1 MSINLVIV
9 ESPAKAKTIEKFLG
23 SNYTV
28 KSSIGH
34 IRDMPKKDM
43 GIDLDN
49 NFQPTYAISSDKK
62 KVVAELKKS
71 VKSAEKI
78 FLATDE
84 DREGEAIAW
93 HLQQALSLSENTP
106 RIVFNEITKS
116 AISQAIDNP
125 RTIDL
130 DLVDAQQARRII
142 DRLVGFEISPVLW
155 RKVSG
160 ARSAGRVQ
168 SPVVRLVVERE
179 REITAHKPDITYK
192 VKATLGNKSDEL
204 FEVRLNKSFEQ
215 TTEARNFAHELLEA
229 SLTVSSIE
237 SKPSKRSPKAPFI
250 TSTLQQEASQ
260 KLGFSVKRTMAIAQN
275 LYREGAITYMRTD
288 SLHLSEEAISTAKEV
303 ILANYGSE
311 FHHEKRYKTSSSSA
325 QEAHESIRPTDLT
338 RPAIAGLDEQSE
350 KLYSL
355 IYKRALASQMSD
367 AKLEK
372 TKINIAISNRE
383 EYFIAE
389 GELMSFSGFLK
400 VYDYMAA
407 EDKLLPKIAESDT
420 LSLFNS
426 TLRESFSR
434 PRARYTEAS
443 LVKEIEKMGIGRP
456 STFATMI
463 TTVQDRNY
471 VTKETRE
478 GVSRDYLQIEIKDGA
493 VSESVQSEVSGAE
506 KNKLFPTNVAYLVV
520 DFLMTNF
527 RNIIGYEFTANLENN
542 FDKVAEGD
550 LSWQGIVG
558 DFYKPF
564 HEQIELAK
572 DISREETHG
581 KRDLGD
587 DPDTG
592 KPVSVRFGRY
602 GAFAQIGH
610 QDDEDKPTFA
620 SLRKGQDLETISLD
634 EALEL
639 FNMPRTVGQTTDGET
654 IKANYGRFGP
664 YIQYGKKYVSL
675 KEVTPE
681 EVTLE
686 TALELIVAKEKFDAE
701 RIIKTFEDS
710 EIQVLNGRFGPYIW
724 NGKKRGKGQKN
735 VTVEKVFGDKAPID
749 LTLEECKK
757 AIEGKDKAKAKKRKK
772 AIEGK
777 VKAKSKK
784 RKKTDSDTTNSAQ
797 SLEIPKDWVN
807 PFNKL

>member
-49 NFQPTYAISSDKK
+49 NFQPTYKVTSDKK
-62 KVVAELKKS
+62 KVVTELKKS
-71 VKSAEKI
+71 VKSAEKV

-125 RTIDL
+125 RTIDI

-192 VKATLGNKSDEL
+192 VKATLGNRSDEL
-204 FEVRLNKSFEQ
+204 FEAKLNKSFEQ

-229 SLTVSSIE
+229 SLTASSIE

-311 FHHEKRYKTSSSSA
+311 FHHERRYKTTSSSA

-389 GELMSFSGFLK
+389 GELLSFSGFLK

-407 EDKLLPKIAESDT
+407 EDKLLPKIAEGDT

-757 AIEGKDKAKAKKRKK
+757 AIADHDKAKKRK
-772 AIEGK
+772 
-777 VKAKSKK
+777 
-784 RKKTDSDTTNSAQ
+784 RKK
-797 SLEIPKDWVN
+797 K
-807 PFNKL
+807 

>member
-71 VKSAEKI
+71 VKSAEKV

-106 RIVFNEITKS
+106 RIVFNEITKG

-125 RTIDL
+125 RTIDI

-192 VKATLGNKSDEL
+192 VKAKLSNKSDEL
-204 FEVRLNKSFEQ
+204 FEAKLNKSFEQ
-215 TTEARNFAHELLEA
+215 TTEARSFANELLGA

-260 KLGFSVKRTMAIAQN
+260 KLGFSVKRTMSIAQN

-325 QEAHESIRPTDLT
+325 QEAHEAIRPTDLT

-372 TKINIAISNRE
+372 TKINIAISNHE

-389 GELMSFSGFLK
+389 GELLSFSGFLK

-407 EDKLLPKIAESDT
+407 EDKLLPEIAEGDR

-443 LVKEIEKMGIGRP
+443 LVKEIEQMGIGRP
-456 STFATMI
+456 STFASMI
-463 TTVQDRNY
+463 TTVQDRDY

-478 GVSRDYLQIEIKDGA
+478 GVSREYLQIEIKDGA

-506 KNKLFPTNVAYLVV
+506 KNKLFPTNVAYLMV

-757 AIEGKDKAKAKKRKK
+757 AIADQDKAKTRKRKK
-772 AIEGK
+772 K
-777 VKAKSKK
+777 
-784 RKKTDSDTTNSAQ
+784 
-797 SLEIPKDWVN
+797 
-807 PFNKL
+807 

>member
-49 NFQPTYAISSDKK
+49 NFQPTYKVTSDKK
-62 KVVAELKKS
+62 KVVTELKKS
-71 VKSAEKI
+71 VKSAEKV

-125 RTIDL
+125 RTIDI

-192 VKATLGNKSDEL
+192 VKATLGNRSDEL
-204 FEVRLNKSFEQ
+204 FEAKLNKSFEQ

-229 SLTVSSIE
+229 SLTASSIE

-311 FHHEKRYKTSSSSA
+311 FHHERRYKTTSSSA

-372 TKINIAISNRE
+372 TKINIAISKRE

-389 GELMSFSGFLK
+389 GELLSFSGFLK

-407 EDKLLPKIAESDT
+407 EDKLLPKIAEGDT

-757 AIEGKDKAKAKKRKK
+757 AIADQDKAKTRKRKK
-772 AIEGK
+772 K
-777 VKAKSKK
+777 
-784 RKKTDSDTTNSAQ
+784 
-797 SLEIPKDWVN
+797 
-807 PFNKL
+807 

>member
-49 NFQPTYAISSDKK
+49 NFQPTYKVTSDKK
-62 KVVAELKKS
+62 KVVTELKKS
-71 VKSAEKI
+71 VKSAEKV

-125 RTIDL
+125 RTIDI

-192 VKATLGNKSDEL
+192 VKATLGNRSDEL
-204 FEVRLNKSFEQ
+204 FEAKLNKSFEQ

-229 SLTVSSIE
+229 SLTASSIE

-311 FHHEKRYKTSSSSA
+311 FHHERRYKTTSSSA

-389 GELMSFSGFLK
+389 GELLSFSGFLK

-407 EDKLLPKIAESDT
+407 EDKLLPKIAEGDT

-757 AIEGKDKAKAKKRKK
+757 AIANQDKAKTRKRKK
-772 AIEGK
+772 K
-777 VKAKSKK
+777 
-784 RKKTDSDTTNSAQ
+784 
-797 SLEIPKDWVN
+797 
-807 PFNKL
+807 

>member
-106 RIVFNEITKS
+106 RIVFNEITKG

-125 RTIDL
+125 RTIDI

-192 VKATLGNKSDEL
+192 VKAKLSNQSDEL
-204 FEVRLNKSFEQ
+204 FEAKLNKSFEQ
-215 TTEARNFAHELLEA
+215 TTEARSFAHELLGA

-260 KLGFSVKRTMAIAQN
+260 KLGFSVKRTMSIAQN

-325 QEAHESIRPTDLT
+325 QEAHEAIRPTDLT

-372 TKINIAISNRE
+372 TKINIAISNHE

-389 GELMSFSGFLK
+389 GELLSFSGFLK

-407 EDKLLPKIAESDT
+407 EDKLLPEIAEGDR

-426 TLRESFSR
+426 ILRESFSR

-443 LVKEIEKMGIGRP
+443 LVKEIEQMGIGRP
-456 STFATMI
+456 STFASMI
-463 TTVQDRNY
+463 TTVQDRDY

-493 VSESVQSEVSGAE
+493 ISESVQSEVSGAE

-527 RNIIGYEFTANLENN
+527 KNIIGYEFTANLENN

-550 LSWQGIVG
+550 LTWQGIVG

-572 DISREETHG
+572 DISRDETHG

-620 SLRKGQDLETISLD
+620 SLRKGQDLETITLD

-639 FNMPRTVGQTTDGET
+639 FKMPRTLGQTTDGET

-675 KEVTPE
+675 KEISPE

-757 AIEGKDKAKAKKRKK
+757 AIADHDKAKKRK
-772 AIEGK
+772 
-777 VKAKSKK
+777 
-784 RKKTDSDTTNSAQ
+784 RKK
-797 SLEIPKDWVN
+797 K
-807 PFNKL
+807 

>member
-1 MSINLVIV
+1 M
-9 ESPAKAKTIEKFLG
+9 T
-23 SNYTV
+23 
-28 KSSIGH
+28 
-34 IRDMPKKDM
+34 
-43 GIDLDN
+43 
-49 NFQPTYAISSDKK
+49 
-62 KVVAELKKS
+62 ELKKS
-71 VKSAEKI
+71 VKSAEKV

-192 VKATLGNKSDEL
+192 VKATLGNRSDEL
-204 FEVRLNKSFEQ
+204 FEAKLNKSFEQ

-260 KLGFSVKRTMAIAQN
+260 KLGFSVKRTMSIAQN

-325 QEAHESIRPTDLT
+325 QEAHEAIRPTDLT

-389 GELMSFSGFLK
+389 GELLSFSGFLK

-443 LVKEIEKMGIGRP
+443 LVKEIEQMGIGRP

-757 AIEGKDKAKAKKRKK
+757 AIADQDKAKTRKRKK
-772 AIEGK
+772 K
-777 VKAKSKK
+777 
-784 RKKTDSDTTNSAQ
+784 
-797 SLEIPKDWVN
+797 
-807 PFNKL
+807 